1 MWESRGV
8 YLPSYL
14 AEKISGRFEHA
25 TQAGAAI
32 SVKSGNQ
39 IRMLA
44 KVADGLGV
52 GPGERFEIVFDVQK
66 RTYEIS
72 SPATIASRSTL
83 SSVTQQTTYAPGELS
98 V

>member
-1 MWESRGV
+1 M

-14 AEKISGRFEHA
+14 AGKITGRFEHA
-25 TQAGAAI
+25 TQVGAAI

-44 KVADGLGV
+44 KVADDLGV

-72 SPATIASRSTL
+72 SPATIAPRSSL
-83 SSVTQQTTYAPGELS
+83 SSSTEQAPYAPGELS
-98 V
+98 A